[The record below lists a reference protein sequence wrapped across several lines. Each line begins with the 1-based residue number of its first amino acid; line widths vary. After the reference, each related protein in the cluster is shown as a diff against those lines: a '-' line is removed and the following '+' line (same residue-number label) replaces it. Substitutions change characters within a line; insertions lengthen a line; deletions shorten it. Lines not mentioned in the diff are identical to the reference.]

1 MCQLV
6 VVPAVVE
13 LVAAVEVAAAFSL
26 GVVVVSVSLPLVA
39 AAASVLLKP
48 SLLHRVA
55 QRPVLQATAAVVAA
69 VPT

>member
-1 MCQLV
+1 LV

>member
-1 MCQLV
+1 LCQLV

>member
-1 MCQLV
+1 LCQLV

-39 AAASVLLKP
+39 TAASVLLKP